1 MKIHSNIPKLQQG
14 GAALPFVS
22 WTPVP
27 DTPYSAATASTT
39 TAKEK
44 KEALKVEDVIPK
56 EMIEALKQK
65 GLPSD
70 MTVFTESIMSLFN
83 DPVYKMF

>member
-27 DTPYSAATASTT
+27 DTPYSCFSGEEKGGFKSRRCYSKGNDRSIKTKRAS
-39 TAKEK
+39 
-44 KEALKVEDVIPK
+44 I
-56 EMIEALKQK
+56 
-65 GLPSD
+65 
-70 MTVFTESIMSLFN
+70 
-83 DPVYKMF
+83 

>member
-27 DTPYSAATASTT
+27 DTPYSAAVASGI
-39 TAKEK
+39 KSRRCYS
-44 KEALKVEDVIPK
+44 
-56 EMIEALKQK
+56 K
-65 GLPSD
+65 G
-70 MTVFTESIMSLFN
+70 N
-83 DPVYKMF
+83 DRGIKTKGTPVRYVCIYRINNVTI